1 MSWPKPAML
10 AAAAMVLCA
19 ATPPNRG
26 ELAVTV
32 TDLRNTKGVVR
43 VCMTSDPKA
52 FPDCRKDPKSLR
64 QTVPA
69 AERVELM
76 FRNVAPGHYAISL
89 LHDENENGRAD
100 RALGMMPKEGF
111 GFSRDAKL
119 RMGPPSF
126 QSAAFDFDGS
136 AQVLNIRMRYIF

>member
-1 MSWPKPAML
+1 MINARSAIL
-10 AAAAMVLCA
+10 AASAAFLCA
-19 ATPPNRG
+19 ATPPNHG
-26 ELAVTV
+26 EIAVTV

-43 VCMTSDPKA
+43 VCMTTDPKA

-76 FRNVAPGHYAISL
+76 FRNVTPGRYAISL

-100 RALGMMPKEGF
+100 RVMGMMPKEGF

-119 RMGPPSF
+119 QMGPPSF

-136 AQVLNIRMRYIF
+136 AQVLNIRMRYLF